1 LIDPLIGLVHTTV
14 LTRRRDDEAQ
24 EECWLIFYGDVQVG
38 TMRTGNPWNTP
49 SWEWRCGFY
58 PGSRPGECSSGTAAT
73 FELARADFGRAWESF
88 LSKRTEADFQT

>member
-38 TMRTGNPWNTP
+38 TIKMRTGNPWNTP
-49 SWEWRCGFY
+49 SWEWR
-58 PGSRPGECSSGTAAT
+58 
-73 FELARADFGRAWESF
+73 
-88 LSKRTEADFQT
+88 

>member
-38 TMRTGNPWNTP
+38 TIKMRTGVPVDVDKWGW
-49 SWEWRCGFY
+49 SCGF
-58 PGSRPGECSSGTAAT
+58 
-73 FELARADFGRAWESF
+73 
-88 LSKRTEADFQT
+88 